1 MIEILEYLEKAS
13 HIISLFAVVL
23 IVAGFVRA
31 AWRYAR
37 RFRDET
43 HKDNFNLFKVELG
56 SALLLGLE
64 VLVLA
69 DVIET
74 ITVTPT
80 NDGPIAVADAYDAVE
95 GQTLSVV
102 APGVLANDVDVD
114 GDGLT
119 ALQGAVVPA
128 GSGVSRLPSVPNAK
142 YSGCSSEY
150 LS

>member
-1 MIEILEYLEKAS
+1 MIEILEYLEKAG

-56 SALLLGLE
+56 GALLLGLE

-80 NDGPIAVADAYDAVE
+80 FESLAYLAAIVIVRTAVSWTLTLETE
-95 GQTLSVV
+95 GRWPWQ
-102 APGVLANDVDVD
+102 APGED
-114 GDGLT
+114 
-119 ALQGAVVPA
+119 QGGA
-128 GSGVSRLPSVPNAK
+128 
-142 YSGCSSEY
+142 
-150 LS
+150 